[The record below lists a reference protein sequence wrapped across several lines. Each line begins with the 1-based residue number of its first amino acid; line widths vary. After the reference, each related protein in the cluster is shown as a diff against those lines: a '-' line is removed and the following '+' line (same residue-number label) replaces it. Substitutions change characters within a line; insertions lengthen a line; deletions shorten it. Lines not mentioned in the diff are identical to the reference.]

1 MFNNKK
7 IEAVERDVR
16 YDHKVLVEKLT
27 ELYLMQRK
35 IIDFIGAELKTME
48 AKTELVAKD
57 KHIFPVCA
65 PEEDLKAEKVELD
78 KLENCFVCPK
88 CNKHPI
94 GIMWDNE
101 KDCLEKHCECGY
113 SWREDCLDKKSK

>member
-35 IIDFIGAELKTME
+35 IIDFIGAELKTTE
-48 AKTELVAKD
+48 AKTELVSIIKD
-57 KHIFPVCA
+57 KGVCA
-65 PEEDLKAEKVELD
+65 PEEDLKAKEVELD

-88 CNKHPI
+88 CNKHQI
-94 GIMWDNE
+94 DIMWDNE

-113 SWREDCLDKKSK
+113 SWIEDCLDKKSSK

>member
-35 IIDFIGAELKTME
+35 IIRFYR
-48 AKTELVAKD
+48 
-57 KHIFPVCA
+57 C
-65 PEEDLKAEKVELD
+65 
-78 KLENCFVCPK
+78 
-88 CNKHPI
+88 
-94 GIMWDNE
+94 GIKNN
-101 KDCLEKHCECGY
+101 
-113 SWREDCLDKKSK
+113 